1 LSNCRP
7 ANPSRRRRCLSLQC
21 WPHSDRVLC
30 SLRVQGSSVLPRP
43 RSPCTAGVL
52 PPSAAHKAV
61 GSVKSS
67 APPGELIGIIQGC
80 ERPTLILGAA
90 LAASRCFSSHVMMEG
105 QDSGAQRIMQSESGS
120 QRDSKRVVDS
130 EKGGGRAGV
139 RELRV
144 RVEVAQCLEQR
155 RSRVLVW
162 SSGRPRRRVALPGSR
177 SARQRARCMRR
188 PTGTGAV
195 SQAVT

>member
-1 LSNCRP
+1 
-7 ANPSRRRRCLSLQC
+7 
-21 WPHSDRVLC
+21 
-30 SLRVQGSSVLPRP
+30 
-43 RSPCTAGVL
+43 
-52 PPSAAHKAV
+52 
-61 GSVKSS
+61 
-67 APPGELIGIIQGC
+67 
-80 ERPTLILGAA
+80 
-90 LAASRCFSSHVMMEG
+90 MMEG

-177 SARQRARCMRR
+177 SARQRARCMR
-188 PTGTGAV
+188 PTSAATSTGIAAPR
-195 SQAVT
+195 SRMLRLAGAQASGA